1 MNTIPTWIQQA
12 REKIAST
19 QTKDDQAIAEAFA
32 QQAYTAVGNRDR
44 AIMKDPYLLG
54 FEIVD
59 KLARKEI
66 FIEGALA
73 EHFKQGVQTLVA
85 GQPQGDAD
93 ALQALIDDYI
103 AGYTALA
110 QQPVVLH

>member
-1 MNTIPTWIQQA
+1 M
-12 REKIAST
+12 
-19 QTKDDQAIAEAFA
+19 QTLYNSDSYVVVSFDLPADDGGAPVRPQR
-32 QQAYTAVGNRDR
+32 G
-44 AIMKDPYLLG
+44 G

-66 FIEGALA
+66 YIEGALA
-73 EHFKQGVQTLVA
+73 EHFKSGVQALVA
-85 GQPQGDAD
+85 GQQPGDVDGLQDRID
-93 ALQALIDDYI
+93 AFI